1 MYVYIMKRSRNV
13 KTDDKESEHFL
24 NERLI
29 NNLKTMKSTTTNTN
43 NIKNNDIDII
53 STVAVIDEKN

>member
-1 MYVYIMKRSRNV
+1 MKRSRNA

>member
-1 MYVYIMKRSRNV
+1 MKRSRNV
-13 KTDDKESEHFL
+13 KTDDKESEHFI